1 MRLPP
6 APPSGDST
14 VKPRGSTREGRQ
26 GWHPWRLNLALWA
39 GYVVLGRVG
48 LLLALPPGYASP
60 LFVPA
65 GLALA
70 ACVTGG
76 WRLLPAVALGAISVN
91 LIYPWLN
98 TGSISA
104 AAVLAALAS
113 GVGATLQAGI
123 GGALFRRY
131 IDPAI
136 GSGRDV
142 ARFLLLAPAAPRQ
155 HAGQHHA
162 GQNGPPGGWAT
173 PAASCWPRRCCGSP
187 SAARARCGGG
197 AARWSACRCCCRPAP
212 SC

>member
-76 WRLLPAVALGAISVN
+76 RRLLPAVFLGSLGVN
-91 LIYPWLN
+91 LVYPWLN
-98 TGSISA
+98 TGAIAPA
-104 AAVLAALAS
+104 AALGALAS
-113 GVGATLQAGI
+113 GVGAVLQAGV
-123 GGALFRRY
+123 GSALVRRY

-136 GSGRDV
+136 GSG
-142 ARFLLLAPAAPRQ
+142 
-155 HAGQHHA
+155 
-162 GQNGPPGGWAT
+162 
-173 PAASCWPRRCCGSP
+173 
-187 SAARARCGGG
+187 
-197 AARWSACRCCCRPAP
+197 
-212 SC
+212 